1 MFKSIFTNSTGILT
15 SRVLGF
21 IRDMLT
27 ANILGAGVYSDIFFI
42 AFKLPNLF
50 RNIFAE
56 GAFSQSF
63 IPSYAA
69 SSHKPPQSD
78 SHNEL
83 TQSFEPLSTT
93 FSMQSFTS
101 GVYSSQHTS

>member
-1 MFKSIFTNSTGILT
+1 MFKSIFTNSSGILT

-21 IRDMLT
+21 VRDMLT
-27 ANILGAGVYSDIFFI
+27 ASALGAGVFSDIFFI

-63 IPSYAA
+63 IPSFAA
-69 SSHKPPQSD
+69 SVDKS
-78 SHNEL
+78 L
-83 TQSFEPLSTT
+83 
-93 FSMQSFTS
+93 FSVVVF
-101 GVYSSQHTS
+101 V